1 LTGFFFAGAWTA
13 SGFLI
18 LEAACFSHSVD
29 IVFFSL
35 LALTSPT
42 GGGAD
47 RGSQTTSFGGS

>member
-29 IVFFSL
+29 IVFPPCWRWPPRPAVVPIGEARRRPS
-35 LALTSPT
+35 
-42 GGGAD
+42 GGP
-47 RGSQTTSFGGS
+47 